1 MSRHFPLAAP
11 SAEVAPMTALLDQT
25 SSRERAEALVAAAI
39 KAGADA
45 ADAVAVRGASLSI
58 GVRLGKLENTQ
69 RAEGDDFGLR
79 VFIGKR
85 HASVSANAFT
95 NANELAERA
104 VAMARI
110 APEDAYAG
118 LAPEDRLTHEF
129 PDLDLIDET
138 VVDAAHLTDLA
149 LEAEDAARAVKGVTN
164 SGGASASWWTGG
176 LVLVTSHGFSGAYL
190 ATRHSIAA
198 TAIAGEGTSMERDWE
213 SSSKTHKADLDS
225 AAEIGRSAGERA
237 VRRIHPRK
245 VPSGTATVI
254 YDPRASNGLVGH
266 LASAIN
272 GASIARK
279 TSFLKEKLGQQVF
292 AKGIRISDDPLRLR
306 GLSSRP
312 FDGEGLAS
320 APIDVIADGVL
331 TTWFL
336 DSATARELGLQ
347 SNARASRGTGS
358 PHPGSTNL
366 TLHAGPTSRAD
377 LLKGVSSGL
386 YVTDMIGS
394 GVNGVTGDYSRG
406 CSGFWIENGEL
417 TYPVSEITIAGNLN
431 DMFQR
436 LIPADDLEYRFG
448 TNAPTVLIEGLTIAG
463 S

>member
-1 MSRHFPLAAP
+1 
-11 SAEVAPMTALLDQT
+11 MTALLDQST
-25 SSRERAEALVAAAI
+25 SRERAEALVAAAI

-58 GVRLGKLENTQ
+58 GVRLGKLEDTQ

-79 VFIGKR
+79 VFVGKR

-95 NANELAERA
+95 DPAELAIRA

-118 LAPEDRLTHEF
+118 LAPAERLTSDF
-129 PDLDLIDET
+129 PDLDLVDPEP
-138 VVDAAHLTDLA
+138 VDAAHLIALA
-149 LEAEDAARAVKGVTN
+149 LEAEDAARSVAGVTN

-190 ATRHSIAA
+190 ATRHSISA
-198 TAIAGEGTSMERDWE
+198 TAIAGEGTGMERDWE
-213 SSSKTHKADLDS
+213 SSSKIHAQDLDS
-225 AAEIGRSAGERA
+225 ATDIGRRAGERA
-237 VRRIHPRK
+237 VRRVGPRK
-245 VPSGTATVI
+245 VPSGAATIV
-254 YDPRASNGLVGH
+254 YDPRASGGLVGH
-266 LASAIN
+266 LAGAIN

-279 TSFLKEKLGQQVF
+279 TSFLKDKLGSQVF
-292 AKGIRISDDPLRLR
+292 ARGVRISDDPGRRR
-306 GLSSRP
+306 GLASRP

-320 APIDVIADGVL
+320 APIDVIEDGIL

-336 DSATARELGLQ
+336 DSSTARELGLQ
-347 SNARASRGTGS
+347 SNARASRGVGS
-358 PHPGSTNL
+358 PHPASTNL
-366 TLHAGPTSRAD
+366 TLHAGTISRAD
-377 LLKGVSSGL
+377 LLKSVSSGL

-431 DMFQR
+431 DMFRR
-436 LIPADDLEYRFG
+436 LVPADDLVYRYG